1 MSKFPTIP
9 GYKITKK
16 LGQGGM
22 ATVYLAVQENLNRL
36 VAIKLL
42 DLDKIDNSRLSKRFI
57 KEAKALSKLNH
68 QNIVSIYDIGK
79 YKNYYY
85 IVMEYLAK
93 SLKDRLNKETK
104 LNPTKAL
111 YIIQSISDALFYA
124 HTNGVVHRDIKPDNI
139 MFRENGSPVLLDFGI
154 AKYIDAKTRLTKT
167 GVSIGTPQYMSPEQ
181 CNAEKLDGRSD
192 IYSLGVVLYEMLS
205 GKIPYTANDIFGIA
219 MKHLKEPVP
228 ILKGKLKPYQYLIDR
243 MMDKDKK
250 KRIKTK
256 KELFQIIKD
265 LLNSESTEYKTYKT
279 TKTDIQKDIQQKKR
293 GNKPSTVKTI
303 HRGKKIAPPKLTPKK
318 VFKKKKK
325 EKKLLWYSLG
335 FIVITIFILI
345 IILSDNPVKDKI
357 THYIKF
363 IESLLRESKAQ

>member
-22 ATVYLAVQENLNRL
+22 ATVYLAIQENLNRL

-42 DLDKIDNSRLSKRFI
+42 DLDKIDNLRLSKRFI
-57 KEAKALSKLNH
+57 KEAKALSKLSH

-93 SLKDRLNKETK
+93 SLKDRLNKDTK

-228 ILKGKLKPYQYLIDR
+228 ILKGKLKTYQYLIDR
-243 MMDKDKK
+243 MMNKDKK

-265 LLNSESTEYKTYKT
+265 LLNSENTEYKT
-279 TKTDIQKDIQQKKR
+279 TKPDIQKKR
-293 GNKPSTVKTI
+293 KTNTSTTVKTI
-303 HRGKKIAPPKLTPKK
+303 HRGKKIAPPKATQKK

-335 FIVITIFILI
+335 FTIIAILILI
-345 IILSDNPVKDKI
+345 IILSDNPIKDKI

-363 IESLLRESKAQ
+363 IESLLTESKAQ